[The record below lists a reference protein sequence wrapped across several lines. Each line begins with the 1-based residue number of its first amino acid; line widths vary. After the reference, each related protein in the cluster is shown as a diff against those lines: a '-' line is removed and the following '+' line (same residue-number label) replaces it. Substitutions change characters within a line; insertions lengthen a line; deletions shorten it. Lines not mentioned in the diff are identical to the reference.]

1 MNIVDPSVEIWKK
14 ESPNQHIARC
24 ARVCYASDKTTN
36 NDNMVARLIE
46 RGHLSML
53 RHNSY
58 YYIVPAER
66 FGAFKNFGV
75 GQCPYIRYIKKRKAE
90 FFYVSTNG
98 QFIHENPKIAEF
110 LSEYYV
116 DESEF
121 FKHEDAL
128 SLFRVTVFLS
138 TQIAIASE
146 LNRVGPQNI
155 SQQSTRY
162 VDLYKKGIPLSKAHW
177 MGRFSGW
184 KKIVENLLLRVCT
197 LPYTIARKVLK
208 LPPEDAR
215 YFLPLGTETKVAY
228 TYTVQEWEHIL
239 DLRLRGT
246 TGKPHPDAKA
256 IAEIIEKELDKYLP
270 TYSD

>member
-14 ESPNQHIARC
+14 ESSNQHIARC

-58 YYIVPAER
+58 YYIIPVQK

-75 GQCPYIRYIKKRKAE
+75 GQCPYIRYVKKRKAE

-146 LNRVGPQNI
+146 LNRVGPQSI

-184 KKIVENLLLRVCT
+184 KKIIENLLLRACT
-197 LPYTIARKVLK
+197 FPYTIARKVLK